1 MAKCLKW
8 EVDKIYIYP
17 YGGCT
22 KFNSDLNKSIRE
34 ELLIL
39 LFGPIFQIIGT
50 FVLILFMNRN
60 QEILIIINYSI
71 FLLIFNLL
79 PIYPLDG
86 GKLVNLLF
94 NKIISF
100 RKSFV
105 LSIISSFLVIIII
118 IFMCIKYNLKA
129 NFILV
134 FIFLLVKLLDESK
147 KRKYYYN
154 KFILERYINNY
165 HFKKYKNISNIKDMM
180 RDKKHIFNINNR
192 YITEREFLKKIYK
205 K

>member
-1 MAKCLKW
+1 
-8 EVDKIYIYP
+8 
-17 YGGCT
+17 
-22 KFNSDLNKSIRE
+22 
-34 ELLIL
+34 
-39 LFGPIFQIIGT
+39 
-50 FVLILFMNRN
+50 
-60 QEILIIINYSI
+60 
-71 FLLIFNLL
+71 
-79 PIYPLDG
+79 
-86 GKLVNLLF
+86 
-94 NKIISF
+94 
-100 RKSFV
+100 
-105 LSIISSFLVIIII
+105 
-118 IFMCIKYNLKA
+118 MCIKYNLKA